1 VLLLSAPVGEGHV
14 AGARALAARMRTAWP
29 DAEVGEVETVAGGPR
44 RTRLLALAYR
54 VVMRAAPAL
63 YGLAY
68 DVLRRLPRLAALFQR
83 LGAPATARALRP
95 VLRRHRPDLVVCT
108 YPVTSGGLALLRR
121 RGELAARTV
130 AVVTDPAVHPFWVW
144 PDVDETWVMLD
155 EAADLARRL
164 GAADVRVV
172 PPAVDPRFTPSAAPD
187 DAGLT
192 VLVTGGSLG
201 FGALGQA
208 VDAVLDAGDGVRAVV
223 LCGRNDALRA
233 RLAARRD
240 PRLRALGWTDTVPAE
255 MAAADVVLT
264 TGGGMIANEAFAVG
278 RPVLFATPVPGHG
291 RAGAAALAR
300 AGLAVVCPCPADVTA
315 AVRDL
320 RDDPA
325 RRDALAAAA
334 RTFSARDLDG
344 ALTGLAARTVRDG
357 GLGGGQAGAG
367 PQRSRT
373 PSPAS
378 DRRNHHS
385 EIPMPTATT
394 DQDPAVET
402 TR

>member
-29 DAEVGEVETVAGGPR
+29 DTEVAEVETVAGGPR

-54 VVMRAAPAL
+54 VVMRRAPGL
-63 YGLAY
+63 YGVAY
-68 DVLRRLPRLAALFQR
+68 DVLGRLPRLAALFQR

-95 VLRRHRPDLVVCT
+95 VLRRHRPDLAVCT
-108 YPVTSGGLALLRR
+108 YPVTTGGLARLRR
-121 RGELAARTV
+121 RGELTARTV
-130 AVVTDPAVHPFWVW
+130 AVVTDPAVHPFWIW

-155 EAADLARRL
+155 EAALDARRL

-172 PPAVDPRFTPSAAPD
+172 PPAVDPSFPPGPAP
-187 DAGLT
+187 AGEGLT

-201 FGALGQA
+201 FGALEDA
-208 VDAVLDAGDGVRAVV
+208 VDAVLDAGGGVRAVV

-233 RLAARRD
+233 RLDARRD

-264 TGGGMIANEAFAVG
+264 TGGGMIANEALAVG

-300 AGLAVVCPCPADVTA
+300 AGLAVVCPGSADVTA
-315 AVRDL
+315 AVADL
-320 RDDPA
+320 RDEPGH
-325 RRDALAAAA
+325 RERLAAAA
-334 RTFSARDLDG
+334 RAFSARDLDG
-344 ALTGLAARTVRDG
+344 ALAGLAERTADG
-357 GLGGGQAGAG
+357 RAG
-367 PQRSRT
+367 RSG
-373 PSPAS
+373 
-378 DRRNHHS
+378 
-385 EIPMPTATT
+385 
-394 DQDPAVET
+394 
-402 TR
+402 

>member
-14 AGARALAARMRTAWP
+14 AGARAIAARMRTAWP
-29 DAEVGEVETVAGGPR
+29 DAEVVEVETVAGGPR

-54 VVMRAAPAL
+54 VVMRRAPGL

-68 DVLRRLPRLAALFQR
+68 DALRRLPRLAAVFQR

-95 VLRRHRPDLVVCT
+95 VLRRHRPDLAVCT
-108 YPVTSGGLALLRR
+108 YPVTTGGLARLRR
-121 RGELAARTV
+121 RGETATRTV

-155 EAADLARRL
+155 EAAADARRL

-172 PPAVDPRFTPSAAPD
+172 PPAVDPRFAPAPAPVGD
-187 DAGLT
+187 DLT

-201 FGALGQA
+201 FGALEQA
-208 VDAVLDAGDGVRAVV
+208 VDAVLDAGEGVRAVV
-223 LCGRNDALRA
+223 LCGRNEILRG

-255 MAAADVVLT
+255 MAAADLVLT
-264 TGGGMIANEAFAVG
+264 TGGGMIANEALAVG

-291 RAGAAALAR
+291 RAGAATLAR
-300 AGLAVVCPCPADVTA
+300 AGLAVACPHPADVTA
-315 AVRDL
+315 AVVDL

-334 RTFSARDLDG
+334 RAFSARDLDG
-344 ALTGLAARTVRDG
+344 ALAGLAARTT
-357 GLGGGQAGAG
+357 AA
-367 PQRSRT
+367 RT
-373 PSPAS
+373 TG
-378 DRRNHHS
+378 DR
-385 EIPMPTATT
+385 TG
-394 DQDPAVET
+394 
-402 TR
+402 